1 MEEKTAGRTSGM
13 SRRKKILLISYMAV
27 LTALSVGLIALLH
40 FPIFPAVAFLEYD
53 PGDIPILLSGYM
65 LGMGPGL
72 AITAVVC
79 LIQAFLMGGNGVYGM
94 LMHFIA
100 TGMLVTVS
108 SLIYS
113 KMKTRKGAALS
124 LVSGAAAMTLIMI
137 PANLIFT
144 TMFMGVSA
152 DMVWGLMPFILAFN
166 AIKAFGNSLVVFLI
180 YKPLRHMLSRHDLTV
195 R

>member
-1 MEEKTAGRTSGM
+1 
-13 SRRKKILLISYMAV
+13 
-27 LTALSVGLIALLH
+27 
-40 FPIFPAVAFLEYD
+40 
-53 PGDIPILLSGYM
+53 
-65 LGMGPGL
+65 
-72 AITAVVC
+72 
-79 LIQAFLMGGNGVYGM
+79 
-94 LMHFIA
+94 
-100 TGMLVTVS
+100 
-108 SLIYS
+108 
-113 KMKTRKGAALS
+113 MKTRKGAALS